1 MSLGTFKIPVEEYY
15 NKSRSFRDK
24 VEELRDDVEDHFI
37 RSVARNIGSLDSR
50 DQSAVE
56 GISAY
61 IKAKQELQ
69 TLDEHIERLNRMS
82 SEGGSNPLDRVVQLD
97 KEYSVQ
103 FKNLGNGASSPQ
115 VNQAI
120 SSIHYHVE
128 VEQFKYGFT
137 SLVSQ
142 LTSGEVTLLAN
153 MLNMSD
159 TGFKD
164 WLSSGF
170 HSISTTEEITDLLD
184 KLYTGSGKG
193 ISFQTLLY
201 SDEIGVAMRH
211 SRLVEKTLEVMMD
224 LPYILKS
231 QKWAKVATD
240 MLEKPTKFMTNLKMV
255 GNVVGGKY
263 VEAGGRLIKDF
274 IKSDAVRL
282 GGETIAWASLA
293 ISGGMNVY
301 SEWNSKKTDS
311 KTVVG
316 KVAKTAIGAS
326 IDTVSSIGP
335 LDGMWLGA
343 KTGGL
348 AGPQGAIVGSVVGL
362 TIGTA
367 NLIGDIFIPKK
378 KEAFYNSIKD
388 GAYKLVDIGE
398 QLVENTGKAIESAW
412 NDLKSVGQNVSDYF
426 NSNSKMLASWFGG

>member
-15 NKSRSFRDK
+15 SKSRSFRDK
-24 VEELRDDVEDHFI
+24 VEELRDDVEDNFI
-37 RSVARNIGSLDSR
+37 RLVSSNIGSLDSR
-50 DQSAVE
+50 DQNAVE

-61 IKAKQELQ
+61 LKAKQELQ
-69 TLDEHIERLNRMS
+69 ILNEHIERLNKMS
-82 SEGGSNPLDRVVQLD
+82 LEGSGNPLDRVVQLD

-164 WLSSGF
+164 WFSSGF

-263 VEAGGRLIKDF
+263 VEAGGTLIKDF
-274 IKSDAVRL
+274 IKSDAVKL

-343 KTGGL
+343 KLGAVSTNPMVAVGGSL
-348 AGPQGAIVGSVVGL
+348 VGL
-362 TIGTA
+362 GIGTA
-367 NLIGDIFIPKK
+367 NLIGDVFFPKE
-378 KEAFYNSIKD
+378 KEAIYDTIKD
-388 GAYKLVDIGE
+388 GAYKLVDLGE

-412 NDLKSVGQNVSDYF
+412 NDLKSVGQNVSEFF
-426 NSNSKMLASWFGG
+426 NNNLEAVNWFG